1 MSLKDDLPSQVLLML
16 GVALQELQQSEA
28 ETDLA
33 RIRTLITNAQSTL
46 IELHEIAVRASEES
60 QRPARPQNPFG

>member
-1 MSLKDDLPSQVLLML
+1 MALKDELPSKVILML
-16 GVALQELQQSEA
+16 GVALHELQQSEA

-46 IELHEIAVRASEES
+46 IELHEIAAQADDE
-60 QRPARPQNPFG
+60 PPQPTQNG